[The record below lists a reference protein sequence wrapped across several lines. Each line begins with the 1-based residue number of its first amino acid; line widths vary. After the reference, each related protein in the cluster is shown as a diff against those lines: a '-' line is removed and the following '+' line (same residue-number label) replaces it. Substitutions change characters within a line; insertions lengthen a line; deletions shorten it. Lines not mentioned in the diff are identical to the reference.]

1 MTESNAT
8 RPGVAPG
15 AAAPAADAA
24 APVSC
29 RGPVWK
35 YFGALSA
42 LQDVSLDIAPG
53 ERVVIIGPSGS
64 GKSTLLRS
72 INRLEEIDQG
82 SIMVQGKDIQSDAN
96 NINEMRQNLGM
107 VFQQFNLFPHKTVL
121 ENLTL
126 APIILRKLSREDAD
140 ARALNLLKKVGIS
153 DKANVYPAM
162 LSGGQQQRVA
172 IARALAMQP
181 AIMLFDE
188 PTSALDPEMVG
199 EVLDVM
205 VKLAEEGMTMI
216 CVTHEMG
223 FARTVADRL
232 IFMDQGQ
239 IVEMGKPETLFTHPR
254 HPRLR
259 QFLNQIL

>member
-8 RPGVAPG
+8 PQGVAP
-15 AAAPAADAA
+15 AATTPAADAA
-24 APVSC
+24 APIIFIDH
-29 RGPVWK
+29 VWK

-126 APIILRKLSREDAD
+126 APHH
-140 ARALNLLKKVGIS
+140 
-153 DKANVYPAM
+153 PAQT
-162 LSGGQQQRVA
+162 LPRGRRRPRFEPAQKSGHQR
-172 IARALAMQP
+172 
-181 AIMLFDE
+181 
-188 PTSALDPEMVG
+188 
-199 EVLDVM
+199 
-205 VKLAEEGMTMI
+205 
-216 CVTHEMG
+216 
-223 FARTVADRL
+223 
-232 IFMDQGQ
+232 
-239 IVEMGKPETLFTHPR
+239 
-254 HPRLR
+254 
-259 QFLNQIL
+259 

>member
-1 MTESNAT
+1 MTAESN
-8 RPGVAPG
+8 
-15 AAAPAADAA
+15 
-24 APVSC
+24 
-29 RGPVWK
+29 GPMISITNVWK
-35 YFGALSA
+35 YFGQFPA
-42 LQDVSLDIAPG
+42 LQDVSLDIAQG

-72 INRLEEIDQG
+72 INRLEEIDGG
-82 SIMVQGKDIQSDAN
+82 SILVNGQDINDKSND
-96 NINEMRQNLGM
+96 INMLRRGMGM

-126 APIILRKLSREDAD
+126 APRKLLGLSRTDAEN
-140 ARALNLLKKVGIS
+140 RALLLLKKVGIS
-153 DKANVYPAM
+153 DKANIYPAM

-188 PTSALDPEMVG
+188 PTSALDPEMVN

-205 VKLAEEGMTMI
+205 INLAEDGMTMV

-223 FARTVADRL
+223 FARTVADRV
-232 IFMDQGQ
+232 IFMDHGQ
-239 IVEMGKPETLFTHPR
+239 IIESGPPDVLFGSPR
-254 HPRLR
+254 HPRLK

>member
-1 MTESNAT
+1 MQTQNAIKSDPIIQI
-8 RPGVAPG
+8 RH
-15 AAAPAADAA
+15 
-24 APVSC
+24 
-29 RGPVWK
+29 VWK
-35 YFGALSA
+35 YFGQLPA
-42 LQDVSLDIAPG
+42 LQDVSLDVASG
-53 ERVVIIGPSGS
+53 ERLVIIGPSGS

-72 INRLEEIDQG
+72 INRLEEIDKGEILVEG
-82 SIMVQGKDIQSDAN
+82 S
-96 NINEMRQNLGM
+96 NINDPHKNINLIRRNLGM
-107 VFQQFNLFPHKTVL
+107 VFQQFNLFPHKTVMQ
-121 ENLTL
+121 NLTM
-126 APIILRKLSREDAD
+126 APRKLLGLNASEAEE
-140 ARALNLLKKVGIS
+140 RALKLLKKVGIS
-153 DKANVYPAM
+153 DKANVFPAQ

-181 AIMLFDE
+181 SIMLFDE

-205 VKLAEEGMTMI
+205 INLAEDGMTMI

-232 IFMDQGQ
+232 IFMDHGQ
-239 IVEMGKPETLFTHPR
+239 IVEMGSPETLFKNPR

>member
-1 MTESNAT
+1 MQTQNANKSD
-8 RPGVAPG
+8 PIIQIHN
-15 AAAPAADAA
+15 
-24 APVSC
+24 
-29 RGPVWK
+29 VWK
-35 YFGALSA
+35 YFGHLPA
-42 LQDVSLDIAPG
+42 LQDVSLDVASG
-53 ERVVIIGPSGS
+53 ERLVIIGPSGS

-72 INRLEEIDQG
+72 INRLEEIDKGEILVEG
-82 SIMVQGKDIQSDAN
+82 SNINDPHN
-96 NINEMRQNLGM
+96 NINLIRRNLGM
-107 VFQQFNLFPHKTVL
+107 VFQQFNLFPHKTVMQ
-121 ENLTL
+121 NLTM
-126 APIILRKLSREDAD
+126 APRKLLGLSAPEAEE
-140 ARALNLLKKVGIS
+140 RALNLLKKVGIS
-153 DKANVYPAM
+153 DKANVFPAQ

-181 AIMLFDE
+181 SIMLFDE

-205 VKLAEEGMTMI
+205 INLAEDGMTMI

-232 IFMDQGQ
+232 IFMDHGQ
-239 IVEMGKPETLFTHPR
+239 IVEMGSPEALFTNPR

>member
-1 MTESNAT
+1 M
-8 RPGVAPG
+8 
-15 AAAPAADAA
+15 
-24 APVSC
+24 
-29 RGPVWK
+29 
-35 YFGALSA
+35 
-42 LQDVSLDIAPG
+42 SLDIAPG